1 MTCAVPQGS
10 TLGPLLFILYIND
23 LPKFINNVG
32 IKLYA
37 DDTVFYLSAPDLSI
51 ANNDMTITANK
62 FHKWCLFNKLTINI
76 SKSKCMLF
84 SNKQVKLHK
93 IIQQKIE
100 IKIDGTNLEVVDD
113 YKYLGIILDEHLQ
126 YDKHVKY
133 IISIASHR
141 LYVMR
146 KI

>member
-1 MTCAVPQGS
+1 
-10 TLGPLLFILYIND
+10 
-23 LPKFINNVG
+23 
-32 IKLYA
+32 
-37 DDTVFYLSAPDLSI
+37 
-51 ANNDMTITANK
+51 
-62 FHKWCLFNKLTINI
+62 
-76 SKSKCMLF
+76 MLF